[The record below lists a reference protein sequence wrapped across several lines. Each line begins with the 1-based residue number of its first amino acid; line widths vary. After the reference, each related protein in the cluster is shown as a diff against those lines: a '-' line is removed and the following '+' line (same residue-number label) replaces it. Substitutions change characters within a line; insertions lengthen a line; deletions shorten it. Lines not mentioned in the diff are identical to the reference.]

1 MVATYPLSSPPE
13 RGVQHPSNIKA
24 CAGVLVAN
32 IWTRHLQ
39 SRPKTMRKRLLL
51 WSSKCHTAVAVVVV
65 VARDTARRRSESE
78 AQLQQSYNSFCV
90 LDNCAEAAHSDTKCP
105 F

>member
-1 MVATYPLSSPPE
+1 MVATYSALPPE

-51 WSSKCHTAVAVVVV
+51 WSSKCHVAVVVV
-65 VARDTARRRSESE
+65 VAAARDTARRRSESE
-78 AQLQQSYNSFCV
+78 AELQQFLRS
-90 LDNCAEAAHSDTKCP
+90 
-105 F
+105 